1 LFRQQD
7 LINFLKENFLFDIMN
22 LSFIQI
28 KWN

>member
-28 KWN
+28 KRN